1 MRRVVM
7 LSLVAAL
14 CIGAAFVI
22 GAGPREEA
30 EEPGEEIGGD
40 VEREI
45 AVEDLPAPARE
56 AVLLEAGQHPIR
68 DVDEVHRMGTLVYEA
83 EWLDGANQVEVTVT
97 PAGEI
102 LGREVEPAD
111 EGDDE
116 G

>member
-7 LSLVAAL
+7 FSLVAVL
-14 CIGAAFVI
+14 CVGAAFVI
-22 GAGPREEA
+22 GAGPRQEA

-45 AVEDLPAPARE
+45 AVEDLPDPVRE
-56 AVLLEAGQHPIR
+56 VVLREAGQHPVR
-68 DVDEVHRMGTLVYEA
+68 DIDEVHRMGTLVYEA
-83 EWLDGANQVEVTVT
+83 EWIDGSNQVEVTVT
-97 PAGEI
+97 PTGEI
-102 LGREVEPAD
+102 LGREIEPAD